1 VGAKI
6 RMIVLL
12 WLVVVQV
19 EGEVSTGLP
28 RLVLVCGSEW
38 SAQSVQSPVIPET
51 LSPGDLL

>member
-12 WLVVVQV
+12 WLVVQV
-19 EGEVSTGLP
+19 EGEVSAGLP
-28 RLVLVCGSEW
+28 RLVPVCGSEW
-38 SAQSVQSPVIPET
+38 SPQSVQSPVIPET